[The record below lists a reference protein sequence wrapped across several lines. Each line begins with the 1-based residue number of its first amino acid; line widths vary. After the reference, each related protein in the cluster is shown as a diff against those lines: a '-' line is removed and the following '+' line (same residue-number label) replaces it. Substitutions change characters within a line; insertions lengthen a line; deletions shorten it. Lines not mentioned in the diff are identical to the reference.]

1 MSTQTSGEPA
11 TAATAKEPGFAY
23 AAGSVLIVVAILL
36 VGSLGFDA
44 DIQLLLFISMV
55 ALVPLVMRLGYSFDD
70 AENFA
75 FRAIRS
81 VLGLIMIL
89 MAVGA
94 LIGSWAESGTI
105 PALVHLGL
113 SVLSPQLFLPT
124 TLLLCILASMA
135 TGTSWGTIGTVGV
148 AMMGVGE
155 GMGYPVAMTA
165 GAIVCG
171 AYFGDKMSPFS
182 DSTNLNAALVGTDLT
197 RHIRHLTWTTV
208 PTILLCGGIFTVLG
222 FTTSHGRGSV
232 AEAEAINAA
241 LSENFSLGLPAF
253 LPIVVVLVLLLMRKP
268 AWPSIFVGALAGA
281 LVAVLYQGASVSDTL
296 SVLYNGFVMET
307 GTATVDSLVSGGGVM
322 SMMGMVAL
330 FLFAIGMA
338 GLLTGSGMLL
348 ALITP
353 TLRWITTPRRLMVTS
368 IFLVPALVALGGS
381 FSFAAV
387 MSGSLLLPLYHKF
400 GLDPKNLSRILED
413 SGTAND
419 PVFPWSSGGVF
430 VAGVLGV
437 STLTYLPFYFFVF
450 LSMAFSLLYAI
461 TGWKVPRAERSGERE
476 PDGEAGEGPVSA
488 PHAPAAST
496 R

>member
-1 MSTQTSGEPA
+1 MSTQTAGEPA
-11 TAATAKEPGFAY
+11 TAVSAKEPGFAY
-23 AAGSVLIVVAILL
+23 AAGSVLVVVAILL
-36 VGSLGFDA
+36 IGSLGFDA
-44 DIQLLLFISMV
+44 DIQLLLFISMI
-55 ALVPLVMRLGYSFDD
+55 ALVPLVMRLGYSFED

-81 VLGLIMIL
+81 ILGLIMIL
-89 MAVGA
+89 VAVGA
-94 LIGSWAESGTI
+94 LIGAWAESGTI

-197 RHIRHLTWTTV
+197 RHIRHLTWTTI
-208 PTILLCGGIFTVLG
+208 PTIVLCFVIFTVLG
-222 FTTSHGRGSV
+222 FTTSHGAGST
-232 AEAEAINAA
+232 AEADAITAA
-241 LSENFSLGLPAF
+241 LEDSFHLGLPAF
-253 LPIVVVLVLLLMRKP
+253 LPILVVLALLLLRKP
-268 AWPSIFVGALAGA
+268 AWPSIFVGALTGG

-296 SVLYNGFVMET
+296 SVLYNGFVLET
-307 GTATVDSLVSGGGVM
+307 GVTTVDSLVSGGGM
-322 SMMGMVAL
+322 LSMMSMVAL

-353 TLRWITTPRRLMVTS
+353 ALRWITSPRRLMVTS

-400 GLDPKNLSRILED
+400 GLDPRNLSRILED

-437 STLTYLPFYFFVF
+437 STLSYLPFYFFVF
-450 LSMAFSLLYAI
+450 LSMAFSLLYAV
-461 TGWKVPRAERSGERE
+461 TGWKVPRAERPAGAE
-476 PDGEAGEGPVSA
+476 PEQPSA
-488 PHAPAAST
+488 APAVPA
-496 R
+496 RPAG